1 MSDDYKNLRNIGV
14 MAHIDAG
21 KTTVTERILYY
32 TGRTYKI
39 GETHDG
45 TAVMDFMQ
53 EEQER
58 GITITSAATKCA
70 WKGVEMN
77 LIDTPGHVDFT
88 AEVERSLRVFDGAVA
103 VFDASEGVQAQSE
116 TVWRQGQ
123 KYNVPCL
130 CFINKMD
137 KIGADFEMST
147 KSIKE
152 KLGANPVAVQIPI
165 GAENNFEGVIDLME
179 MKAYYYVTQKTG
191 ANVEERE
198 IPAELKDLADAWHHD
213 MVEKI
218 AECDETLME
227 KYLGEEEISVEELK
241 AVVREETI
249 NCRMN
254 PVYFGSAL
262 KDKGVRLLLDGVV
275 EYLPCPTERPIIVG
289 LDPKDEENTFDVKCD
304 PNGPLVALAFKIMH
318 DKHGDLYFL
327 RIYQGTLKSGS
338 RVANSTRNGK
348 ENITRLFEMH
358 ANDRK
363 IVDEAKAGSIVACVG
378 LKDTLT
384 GDTLCD
390 TKTQILLD
398 SINFPDPVI
407 SMSIEP
413 ASSSDRAKLGD
424 ALGRLRRE
432 DPTFVTKYDP
442 ETGQTIISGM
452 GELHLEILQHR
463 ITREMGVDVRVGT
476 PKVAYKECITK
487 KVQQESKFVRQS
499 GGRGQYGHVIIEME
513 PILEEDG
520 NVSNKFEFESKIVG
534 GSVPREYWKP
544 IEKGCREATASGS
557 LAGFPA
563 VGIKVTLLDGS
574 FHAVDSSEMA
584 FEQAGSLAVKEAMA
598 KASPKLLEPVMK
610 LQVVVPESNFGP
622 VQANLISKRGL
633 VTDSAVNGQMR
644 ILDAQAPLSELFGYT
659 SELRGAT
666 QGRGSFSM
674 EPLNYEKVPDQIATK
689 ILAGNA

>member
-1 MSDDYKNLRNIGV
+1 MSDYTNLRNIGV

-21 KTTVTERILYY
+21 KTTVSERILYY

-39 GETHDG
+39 GETHHG

-70 WKGVEMN
+70 WKGCEMN

-88 AEVERSLRVFDGAVA
+88 AEVERSLRVLDGAVA

-123 KYNVPCL
+123 KYKIPCL
-130 CFINKMD
+130 CLINKMD
-137 KIGADFEMST
+137 KTGADFEMSVN
-147 KSIKE
+147 SIRK
-152 KLGANPVAVQIPI
+152 KLGANPVPMQIPI
-165 GAENNFEGVIDLME
+165 GQENNFEGIIDLME
-179 MKAYYYVTQKTG
+179 RKAYYYIEQKTG
-191 ANVEERE
+191 SRMEERPVPE
-198 IPAELKDLADAWHHD
+198 HLVESMEYWRHH

-218 AECDETLME
+218 AECCEELMDM
-227 KYLGEEEISVEELK
+227 YLNEEEIPTEMLK
-241 AVVREETI
+241 KIARQETI
-249 NCRMN
+249 ACRMT

-262 KDKGVRLLLDGVV
+262 KDKGIRRLLDGVI
-275 EYLPCPTERPIIVG
+275 EYLPSPIERPDIVG
-289 LDPKDEENTFDVKCD
+289 IDPKDEENTIKIECD
-304 PNGPLVALAFKIMH
+304 PDKPFVGLAFKITH

-327 RIYQGTLKSGS
+327 RVYQGTLKSGT
-338 RVANSTRNGK
+338 RVANPTRNSK

-358 ANDRK
+358 ANERK
-363 IVDEAKAGSIVACVG
+363 IIDEAKAGAIVACVG

-390 TKTQILLD
+390 SKNPVLLD
-398 SINFPDPVI
+398 TISFPEPVI

-424 ALGRLRRE
+424 ALGTLRRE
-432 DPTFVTKYDP
+432 DPTFVTKFDP

-463 ITREMGVDVRVGT
+463 ITREMKVDVRVGT

-487 KVQQESKFVRQS
+487 TIQQEGKFVRQT

-520 NVSNKFEFESKIVG
+520 NVSNNIEFESKVVG
-534 GSVPREYWKP
+534 GTVPREYWKP
-544 IEKGCREATASGS
+544 IEKGCREALTCGA
-557 LAGFPA
+557 LAGYPV
-563 VGIKVTLLDGS
+563 VGVKITLLDGS
-574 FHAVDSSEMA
+574 FHPVDSSELA
-584 FEQAGSLAVKEAMA
+584 FEQAGVLAVKEALQ
-598 KASPKLLEPVMK
+598 KAGSKLLEPVMK
-610 LQVVVPESNFGP
+610 LQVVVPEANFGP
-622 VQANLISKRGL
+622 VQSNLISKRGL
-633 VTDSAVNGQMR
+633 VTDTAVSGQMR
-644 ILDAQAPLSELFGYT
+644 VLDAKAPLSELFGYT

-674 EPLNYEKVPDQIATK
+674 EPLNYEKVPDQIAAK
-689 ILAGNA
+689 ILAGS

>member
-1 MSDDYKNLRNIGV
+1 MSADYSNLRNIGV

-21 KTTVTERILYY
+21 KTTVSERILFY

-70 WKGVEMN
+70 WKGCDMN

-88 AEVERSLRVFDGAVA
+88 AEVERSLRVLDGAVA

-137 KIGADFEMST
+137 KVGADFEMSIN
-147 KSIKE
+147 SIRK
-152 KLGANPVAVQIPI
+152 KLGANAVAVQIPI
-165 GAENNFEGVIDLME
+165 GAENNFDGIIDLVE
-179 MKAYYYVTQKTG
+179 MKAYFYKVEKTG
-191 ANVEERE
+191 ASVTEGE
-198 IPAELKDLADAWHHD
+198 IPAAMLELAKKWRHELI
-213 MVEKI
+213 EKV
-218 AECDETLME
+218 AECDEELME
-227 KYLGEEEISVEELK
+227 LYIGEEEISIEQLK
-241 AVVREETI
+241 RVIRQETI
-249 NCRMN
+249 SCRMY

-275 EYLPCPTERPIIVG
+275 SYLPCPTDRPEIVG
-289 LDPKDEENTFDVKCD
+289 MDPRDEEKTVSVKCD
-304 PNGPLVALAFKIMH
+304 PDAPLVALAFKVTH

-327 RIYQGTLKSGS
+327 RIYQGTLKSGT
-338 RVANSTRNGK
+338 RLLNSTRDSK
-348 ENITRLFEMH
+348 ENVTRLFEMH
-358 ANDRK
+358 ANERR
-363 IVDEAKAGSIVACVG
+363 ILDEAKAGDIVACVG
-378 LKDTLT
+378 LKETLT
-384 GDTLCD
+384 GDTLCE
-390 TKTQILLD
+390 TKIPILLD
-398 SINFPDPVI
+398 SINFPEPVI

-424 ALGRLRRE
+424 ALGTLRRE
-432 DPTFVTKYDP
+432 DPTFMTKYDP

-463 ITREMGVDVRVGT
+463 ITREMKVDVRVGT

-487 KVQQESKFVRQS
+487 KVQQESKFVRQT
-499 GGRGQYGHVIIEME
+499 GGRGQYGHVIIEVE

-520 NVSNKFEFESKIVG
+520 NVSNTFEFESKVVG
-534 GSVPREYWKP
+534 GNVPREYWKP
-544 IEKGCREATASGS
+544 IEKGCREATATGS
-557 LAGFPA
+557 LAGYPV
-563 VGIKVTLLDGS
+563 VGVKVTLLDGS
-574 FHAVDSSEMA
+574 FHPVDSSEMA
-584 FEQAGSLAVKEAMA
+584 FEQAGSIAVKEAMA
-598 KASPKLLEPVMK
+598 KAAPRLLEPVMK
-610 LQVVVPESNFGP
+610 LQVVVPESSFGP
-622 VQANLISKRGL
+622 VQSNLISKRGL
-633 VTDSAVNGQMR
+633 VTDSHVNGQMR

-689 ILAGNA
+689 ILAGR